1 MSQKSTAV
9 FPWLQVMIPIGI
21 LAVFGIGWVLFLRR
35 PQAAPPPPPKDA
47 AYRQASLPVET
58 RISDLIERMTLDEKI
73 GQMALVEKNSVHDL
87 HEVASYG
94 LGAILSGAGAKPS
107 DNTPEGW
114 FQMVKSFDDASR
126 SSRLGIPV
134 LYGVDANHGN
144 GNVPG
149 STVFP
154 HFIGLGATGDAD
166 LVTRVAHATAEE
178 LIGTGVAWSYSPTLD
193 LPQDIRWG
201 RTYEAFSDDPTLAGQ
216 LGAAYIRGT
225 QTPMKN
231 SNPMGLSVVATA
243 KHFVGPGS
251 MVWGTSSNSN
261 FKIDQGNTIP
271 DQAALESIY
280 LPPYQQAVNAG
291 VRSVMVGLNSW
302 GDGAWMSYQRSLI
315 TDSLKGKLGFSGF
328 VVSDWYGVYEHQSN
342 QYTALVDAVNAGV
355 DMVMLPFDYKTFLMN
370 MRLAVES
377 GDIPQSRINDAV
389 HRILLAKF
397 ESGVVDRPIT
407 EMNRSFIGSSDH
419 RAIAREA
426 VVKSLV
432 LLKNEHATLPL
443 SPRIN
448 SLLIAGSA
456 ADNVGRQSG
465 AWTVEWQGIDGNWLP
480 GGTSILQ
487 GIKQTVS
494 SSTRIAYDRDGK
506 FATSTMLADVGIA
519 VISEKPY
526 AEGWGDNERLN
537 IDQAD
542 LDAISRLQ
550 IHCKR
555 VVVVLIS
562 GRPMMIADELPKWDA
577 FVEAWLPGSEG
588 EGVADVLFGKRP
600 FTGKLPLPWPANTTQ
615 LPISTNGKT
624 VDGKPVLFSRGFGL

>member
-1 MSQKSTAV
+1 M
-9 FPWLQVMIPIGI
+9 
-21 LAVFGIGWVLFLRR
+21 
-35 PQAAPPPPPKDA
+35 
-47 AYRQASLPVET
+47 
-58 RISDLIERMTLDEKI
+58 
-73 GQMALVEKNSVHDL
+73 
-87 HEVASYG
+87 
-94 LGAILSGAGAKPS
+94 
-107 DNTPEGW
+107 
-114 FQMVKSFDDASR
+114 
-126 SSRLGIPV
+126 
-134 LYGVDANHGN
+134 
-144 GNVPG
+144 
-149 STVFP
+149 
-154 HFIGLGATGDAD
+154 
-166 LVTRVAHATAEE
+166 
-178 LIGTGVAWSYSPTLD
+178 
-193 LPQDIRWG
+193 
-201 RTYEAFSDDPTLAGQ
+201 
-216 LGAAYIRGT
+216 
-225 QTPMKN
+225 
-231 SNPMGLSVVATA
+231 
-243 KHFVGPGS
+243 
-251 MVWGTSSNSN
+251 
-261 FKIDQGNTIP
+261 
-271 DQAALESIY
+271 
-280 LPPYQQAVNAG
+280 
-291 VRSVMVGLNSW
+291 
-302 GDGAWMSYQRSLI
+302 
-315 TDSLKGKLGFSGF
+315 
-328 VVSDWYGVYEHQSN
+328 
-342 QYTALVDAVNAGV
+342 DAVNAGV

-443 SPRIN
+443 SPHIN